1 LIAKGTGTPPEE
13 ENICQKEGHV
23 EKEKGSQFPVFYS
36 GFPTRVH
43 NPFKCLI

>member
-23 EKEKGSQFPVFYS
+23 EKEKGSQFPFFTVGSQQEFMTHLS
-36 GFPTRVH
+36 A
-43 NPFKCLI
+43 